1 MVSRRR
7 NRLFT
12 VLLVLVSLLFMQF
25 AVASYACPAISKAL
39 EIQAMA
45 QSGMPCAQSMATMM
59 DEDQPGLCQ
68 AHCQADNQSAD
79 TYQVPGLAAQTD
91 LGIGFL
97 VPRAVAVVRGTPLQ
111 EPLLLRATAPPLAVR
126 NCCFRI

>member
-1 MVSRRR
+1 MHSRRR

-25 AVASYACPAISKAL
+25 AVASYSCPAISKAL

-45 QSGMPCAQSMATMM
+45 QSNIPCAVSMAITM
-59 DEDQPGLCQ
+59 DPDQPGLCQ

-79 TYQVPGLAAQTD
+79 TYQMPGLAAQTD
-91 LGIGFL
+91 LTMGF
-97 VPRAVAVVRGTPLQ
+97 VPPRVIPVAQGTPLQ
-111 EPLLLRATAPPLAVR
+111 APLLLRATAPPLAVR